1 MKPKLKIKCGI
12 DILMTFAL
20 LFLMGYQ
27 FWGEQAHEWAGAG
40 MFILFILHHVLNR
53 QWYKALFCSRT
64 CDFSVW
70 AFRVYPAGFSDL
82 FIAKKRVCIFGLWRI
97 NTRVLS

>member
-20 LFLMGYQ
+20 LFLMSYQ

-40 MFILFILHHVLNR
+40 I
-53 QWYKALFCSRT
+53 K
-64 CDFSVW
+64 
-70 AFRVYPAGFSDL
+70 
-82 FIAKKRVCIFGLWRI
+82 
-97 NTRVLS
+97 